1 MTTPAPPRLVASEVR
16 REAATETTAASEA
29 AVGMQAFAHRLLSE
43 HPELFV
49 GPNAVLS
56 SSSIGTAFAM
66 LRLGAE
72 GETVTQIDAVLGFPA
87 IGLGPAYNFLTGQW
101 STTGDDGP
109 ELAIANSLFVRDGF
123 GLDPD
128 FLDALA
134 RDFGAG
140 VRTVDFTSDE
150 AVRVINAWVRR
161 ETRERID
168 RLFDS
173 LDPETR
179 LVLANAIYLKAE
191 WVSKF
196 AASSTYEGEFRREPG
211 GSVRVPFMHQ
221 TSNVDYVRRPDW
233 SAVRLPYRGS
243 ELSMWVLLPIGG
255 VDPIELL
262 APAVLA
268 EAAEKAEPLRVDL
281 ALPKWDF
288 KQDLPLNAALQ
299 AMGMPRAFTD
309 LAEFPGVSADPLKID
324 QVMHRA
330 DITVDEAGT
339 EAAAA
344 TGISMVPVAAVMP
357 QMSFDADHP
366 FVFVVLHDATG
377 SPLFEGV
384 VGDPSVTR

>member
-161 ETRERID
+161 VRRVGFAVSVAQS
-168 RLFDS
+168 R
-173 LDPETR
+173 PET
-179 LVLANAIYLKAE
+179 VPGLANAVCPRAGRGIE
-191 WVSKF
+191 S
-196 AASSTYEGEFRREPG
+196 AASSTYEGEFRRETRAP
-211 GSVRVPFMHQ
+211 VRAPLRRP
-221 TSNVDYVRRPDW
+221 TRDADYVPRPDW
-233 SAVRLPYRGS
+233 PAVRLP
-243 ELSMWVLLPIGG
+243 
-255 VDPIELL
+255 
-262 APAVLA
+262 
-268 EAAEKAEPLRVDL
+268 
-281 ALPKWDF
+281 
-288 KQDLPLNAALQ
+288 
-299 AMGMPRAFTD
+299 
-309 LAEFPGVSADPLKID
+309 
-324 QVMHRA
+324 
-330 DITVDEAGT
+330 
-339 EAAAA
+339 
-344 TGISMVPVAAVMP
+344 
-357 QMSFDADHP
+357 
-366 FVFVVLHDATG
+366 
-377 SPLFEGV
+377 
-384 VGDPSVTR
+384 